1 MNAQPQL
8 YYAKLLEL
16 HRKQETGTGQGSTEK
31 QKKVVKCEA
40 QVLKA
45 IINQMFN

>member
-8 YYAKLLEL
+8 YYAKLLNRN
-16 HRKQETGTGQGSTEK
+16 RKQEQGRVAQRSK
-31 QKKVVKCEA
+31 KKVVKCEA

>member
-31 QKKVVKCEA
+31 QKKKLLNAKHKC
-40 QVLKA
+40 
-45 IINQMFN
+45 